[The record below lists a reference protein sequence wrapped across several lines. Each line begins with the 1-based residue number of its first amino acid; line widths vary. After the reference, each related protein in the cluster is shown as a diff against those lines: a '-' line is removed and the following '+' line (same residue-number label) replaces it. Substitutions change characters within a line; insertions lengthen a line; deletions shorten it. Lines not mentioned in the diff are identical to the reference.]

1 MKQVFTIFFFLALV
15 MAPLSTHAVTCPTD
29 GAYSIVSGVCVPTDT
44 GLSSATVTQV
54 LLTFMNWLLG
64 LLGLFGIIAFVISGI
79 QYLVSAG
86 DDDTISTAK
95 RNMKYSIIG
104 VMVALSGFIIIQAVD
119 TLLTATSSN
128 F

>member
-1 MKQVFTIFFFLALV
+1 MKLILSLLFLGVAL
-15 MAPLSTHAVTCPTD
+15 MPLASYGAVTCPTNY
-29 GAYSIVSGVCVPTDT
+29 APSSAGVCIPSDT
-44 GLSSATVTQV
+44 GLSSSTVADV

-104 VMVALSGFIIIQAVD
+104 VMVALSGFIIIQAVN
-119 TLLTATSSN
+119 TLLQGTSSN

>member
-1 MKQVFTIFFFLALV
+1 MKQVFTIFFFLTLAL
-15 MAPLSTHAVTCPTD
+15 MPLVSYAVTCPTD

-86 DDDTISTAK
+86 DDDTISIAK

-104 VMVALSGFIIIQAVD
+104 VMVALSGFIIIKAVD
-119 TLLTATSSN
+119 TLLKGTSSN

>member
-1 MKQVFTIFFFLALV
+1 
-15 MAPLSTHAVTCPTD
+15 VTD
-29 GAYSIVSGVCVPTDT
+29 
-44 GLSSATVTQV
+44 V
-54 LLTFMNWLLG
+54 LLTFMNWILG

-119 TLLTATSSN
+119 TLLKGTSSN

>member
-1 MKQVFTIFFFLALV
+1 MKLILSLLFLGVTL
-15 MAPLSTHAVTCPTD
+15 MPLISYGAVTCPTNY
-29 GAYSIVSGVCVPTDT
+29 APSSAGVCIPSDT
-44 GLSSATVTQV
+44 GLSSSTVADV

-104 VMVALSGFIIIQAVD
+104 VMVALSGFVIIQAVN
-119 TLLTATSSN
+119 TLLQGTSSN

>member
-1 MKQVFTIFFFLALV
+1 MKLILSLLFLGVAL
-15 MAPLSTHAVTCPTD
+15 MPLASNGAVTCPTD
-29 GAYSIVSGVCVPTDT
+29 GTYDVVSGVCIPTNT

-119 TLLTATSSN
+119 TLLKGTSSN

>member
-1 MKQVFTIFFFLALV
+1 MKLILSLLFLGVAL
-15 MAPLSTHAVTCPTD
+15 MPLISYGAVTCPTNY
-29 GAYSIVSGVCVPTDT
+29 APSPAGVCIPSDT
-44 GLSSATVTQV
+44 GLSNSTVADV

-104 VMVALSGFIIIQAVD
+104 VMVALSGFVIIQAVN
-119 TLLTATSSN
+119 TLLQGTSSN

>member
-1 MKQVFTIFFFLALV
+1 MKFTFIALFFLFFGL
-15 MAPLSTHAVTCPTD
+15 MTQTSFAVTCPD
-29 GAYSIVSGVCVPTDT
+29 GYGDPGAGVCVPTDT
-44 GLSSATVTQV
+44 GLSDATVADV
-54 LLTFMNWLLG
+54 LLTFMNWILG

>member
-1 MKQVFTIFFFLALV
+1 MKFTFIALFFLFFGL
-15 MAPLSTHAVTCPTD
+15 MTQTSFAVTCPTD
-29 GAYSIVSGVCVPTDT
+29 GSYSIVSGVCVPTDT

-119 TLLTATSSN
+119 TLLKGTSSN

>member
-1 MKQVFTIFFFLALV
+1 MKLILSLLFLGVTL
-15 MAPLSTHAVTCPTD
+15 MPLISYGAVTCPTNY
-29 GAYSIVSGVCVPTDT
+29 ALSSAGVCIPSDT
-44 GLSSATVTQV
+44 GLSSSTVADV

-104 VMVALSGFIIIQAVD
+104 VMVALSGFVIIQAVN
-119 TLLTATSSN
+119 TLLQGTSSN